1 MATVEG
7 SPNLMTDAVRGVLAH
22 EGSAAFVTQGE
33 GGPHL
38 VATWHSYIHVLDGQT
53 LAFPA
58 GGFRRTEENVRKGS
72 PVQMIIGAK
81 DPKGVGYRLS
91 GRAEFQVD
99 TPIHAQ
105 LRQRFPWCRAA
116 VLLHLGQVEKVLG

>member
-58 GGFRRTEENVRKGS
+58 GGFRQTEENVR
-72 PVQMIIGAK
+72 
-81 DPKGVGYRLS
+81 
-91 GRAEFQVD
+91 
-99 TPIHAQ
+99 
-105 LRQRFPWCRAA
+105 
-116 VLLHLGQVEKVLG
+116 